1 MRVSRSGAT
10 LLATVA
16 IAAVACLGGAGS
28 VASAADPPA
37 GPTVSVR
44 VAVVGIERAP
54 GRSYPL
60 EARCTRSDGTAVPPA
75 PNLSLPA
82 PNTSL
87 PAPNTSLPATSAVLP
102 FALAASGTRIIGVP
116 DFPTLTVA
124 DSCIV
129 RAAGAEGAETTY
141 RTTQTARA
149 DGSTPDPAPGVLE
162 SGGYHAAPARA
173 DGQAITVTQAFNGDV
188 QVTAR
193 ITGAVSTAATA
204 PTVLAVE
211 LRCGSGFLQSARL
224 TDGQAQLFT
233 GIPVG
238 TVCRVADLQGGG
250 ARYADNS
257 GDPND
262 GIVTV
267 VATPASCWDLRVTG
281 PECRVSIVV
290 TLSAAP
296 GPADADAPTTTS
308 PTTTTSPSTTAVPAT
323 TAAPAVTPAPA
334 TPVEATPQFT
344 G

>member
-1 MRVSRSGAT
+1 MRVPTSRAT
-10 LLATVA
+10 LLVTAA
-16 IAAVACLGGAGS
+16 IAAVAWLGHGGS
-28 VASAADPPA
+28 AASAADPPA
-37 GPTVSVR
+37 GPSVSVR
-44 VAVVGIERAP
+44 MAVVGIERAP

-60 EARCTRSDGTAVPPA
+60 EARCTRSDGTVV
-75 PNLSLPA
+75 
-82 PNTSL
+82 L
-87 PAPNTSLPATSAVLP
+87 PAPNTSLPATPAILP
-102 FALAASGTRIIGVP
+102 FTLAATATRTLGVT
-116 DFPTLTVA
+116 DFPTLTAA

-141 RTTQTARA
+141 RTSQAARA

-173 DGQAITVTQAFNGDV
+173 NGQAVTVTQAFNGDV
-188 QVTAR
+188 QITAR
-193 ITGAVSTAATA
+193 ITGAVNTAATA
-204 PTVLAVE
+204 PSVLAVE

-281 PECRVSIVV
+281 PECRVSIAV

-296 GPADADAPTTTS
+296 GPTGGDAPTTTS

>member
-10 LLATVA
+10 LLAAVA
-16 IAAVACLGGAGS
+16 IAAAACLGGAGS

-44 VAVVGIERAP
+44 VAVVGVERAP

-82 PNTSL
+82 PNS
-87 PAPNTSLPATSAVLP
+87 SLPATSAVLP
-102 FALAASGTRIIGVP
+102 FALAASATRIIGVT
-116 DFPTLTVA
+116 DFPTLTVT

-129 RAAGAEGAETTY
+129 RAAGAEGAETSY

-149 DGSTPDPAPGVLE
+149 DGSTPDPAPGLLE

-173 DGQAITVTQAFNGDV
+173 NGQAITVTQAFNGDV

-193 ITGAVSTAATA
+193 ITGGVSTAATA
-204 PTVLAVE
+204 PAVLAVE
-211 LRCGSGFLQSARL
+211 LRCGSGFLQTARL
-224 TDGQAQLFT
+224 ADGQAQLFT

-296 GPADADAPTTTS
+296 GPADANAPTTTS